1 MQHSPLGSWCTSLL
15 MNAMLGSKQ
24 PRPCRLRYTAARVH
38 LSLKLSSN
46 HHSLFAP
53 NNNINLIAIM
63 SSQTT
68 TAPTTSSVTNGSN
81 GKAPVNGHRLDEPLV
96 KVQPPR
102 REDLQPSYAR
112 VIKADDQDDS
122 TVGWYPKAR
131 HSIGQCMGALGAI
144 PCCILCPNP
153 FKTVHQ
159 GNVGLVTK
167 FGRFER
173 AVDPG
178 LVQINPLSENL
189 IQVDVKIQIVE
200 VPKQVCM
207 TKDNVSL
214 QLTSVIYYR
223 ITSPHKA
230 AFGISNI
237 RQALIERTQTTLRH
251 VIGARVLQDVI
262 ERREEIAQS
271 IREIIEEIA
280 AGWGVEVESML
291 VKDIIFSQDLQDS
304 LSMAAQSKRTGEAKV
319 IAARAEVE
327 SAKLM
332 RQAADILS
340 SAPAMQIRYLEAMQA
355 MAKSANSKVIFLP
368 ATNQT
373 VQSQLATA
381 DAYGEGPSK
390 YRANSNNNNN
400 SGGAAAEYGQG
411 NDGFQSAI
419 NSHIIE
425 NM

>member
-1 MQHSPLGSWCTSLL
+1 
-15 MNAMLGSKQ
+15 
-24 PRPCRLRYTAARVH
+24 
-38 LSLKLSSN
+38 
-46 HHSLFAP
+46 
-53 NNNINLIAIM
+53 M
-63 SSQTT
+63 SDT
-68 TAPTTSSVTNGSN
+68 
-81 GKAPVNGHRLDEPLV
+81 GKAPINGTNGAGNSRRLDEPMV

-112 VIKADDQDDS
+112 VIKPDDADEDHH
-122 TVGWYPKAR
+122 GWYGAMMN
-131 HSIGQCMGALGAI
+131 SLGSFIGTLGAI
-144 PCCILCPNP
+144 PCCVVCPNP
-153 FKTVHQ
+153 YKPVQQ

-167 FGRFER
+167 FGRFAR

-178 LVQINPLSENL
+178 LVKINPLSESL

-214 QLTSVIYYR
+214 HLTSVIYYR

-230 AFGISNI
+230 AFGIANI

-271 IREIIEEIA
+271 IREIIEETA

-291 VKDIIFSQDLQDS
+291 IKDIIFSQDLQDS

-340 SAPAMQIRYLEAMQA
+340 SAPAMQIRYLEAMQS

-368 ATNQT
+368 AQNQT
-373 VQSQLATA
+373 VQSQLAHA
-381 DAYGEGPSK
+381 DAYGEGPS
-390 YRANSNNNNN
+390 SH
-400 SGGAAAEYGQG
+400 GAGPQSAEREFGHD
-411 NDGFQSAI
+411 NAGFQSAI
-419 NSHIIE
+419 NAHVIE
-425 NM
+425 HM

>member
-1 MQHSPLGSWCTSLL
+1 MDSSAG
-15 MNAMLGSKQ
+15 
-24 PRPCRLRYTAARVH
+24 PR
-38 LSLKLSSN
+38 
-46 HHSLFAP
+46 
-53 NNNINLIAIM
+53 
-63 SSQTT
+63 TT
-68 TAPTTSSVTNGSN
+68 N
-81 GKAPVNGHRLDEPLV
+81 GKAPVSDSTASSTRRIRDNSDEPIV

-102 REDLQPSYAR
+102 REDLQPSYAQ
-112 VIKADDQDDS
+112 VLKPDTEDS
-122 TVGWYPKAR
+122 AAHGWYGAMINALG
-131 HSIGQCMGALGAI
+131 SCIGTMGAI
-144 PCCILCPNP
+144 PCCLICPNP
-153 FKTVHQ
+153 YKPVSQ

-167 FGRFER
+167 FGRFAR

-178 LVQINPLSENL
+178 LVKVNPLSENL

-214 QLTSVIYYR
+214 YLTSVIYYR

-230 AFGISNI
+230 AFGIANI
-237 RQALIERTQTTLRH
+237 RQALVERTQTTLRH

-262 ERREEIAQS
+262 ERREEIAAS
-271 IREIIEEIA
+271 IREIIEDTSTS
-280 AGWGVEVESML
+280 WGVEVESML
-291 VKDIIFSQDLQDS
+291 IKDIIFSQELQDS

-355 MAKSANSKVIFLP
+355 MAKTANSKVIFLP

-373 VQSQLATA
+373 VQSQLAQA
-381 DAYGEGPSK
+381 DAVGEGPSR
-390 YRANSNNNNN
+390 YREE
-400 SGGAAAEYGQG
+400 GGADFGYGT
-411 NDGFQSAI
+411 NDTSFNKALQAGQVESI
-419 NSHIIE
+419 
-425 NM
+425 